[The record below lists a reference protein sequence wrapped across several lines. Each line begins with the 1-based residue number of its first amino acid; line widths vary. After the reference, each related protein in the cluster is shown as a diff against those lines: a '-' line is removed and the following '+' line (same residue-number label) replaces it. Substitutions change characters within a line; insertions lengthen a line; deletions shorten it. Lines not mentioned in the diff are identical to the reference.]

1 MSSRS
6 NFENV
11 PAKMIAVTLKMRMCK
26 SNDGSFAYNRRRQ
39 LLRQRDVIY
48 ECNYRCNAT
57 IAGKNRVVGRGR
69 SVPWKFKQINV
80 DGCKTLADIPAGT
93 FVCEYIGELITEQE
107 AERRAD
113 PRLGDE
119 YLLSLDTAW
128 VLMKN
133 EKAKQCESNCSGPS
147 PNGSLDL
154 CCNNQRLLP
163 NQTWKKRLKISDADL
178 NVAKIIFEAKPK

>member
-1 MSSRS
+1 M
-6 NFENV
+6 
-11 PAKMIAVTLKMRMCK
+11 
-26 SNDGSFAYNRRRQ
+26 
-39 LLRQRDVIY
+39 
-48 ECNYRCNAT
+48 
-57 IAGKNRVVGRGR
+57 
-69 SVPWKFKQINV
+69 
-80 DGCKTLADIPAGT
+80 KTLADIPAGT

-154 CCNNQRLLP
+154 CCSNQRLLA
-163 NQTWKKRLKISDADL
+163 KKHVEK
-178 NVAKIIFEAKPK
+178 KT